1 VLTAQKEKLEME
13 KVDNYKMNLVN
24 KRLSKRVYGG
34 LVLLAAHQEH
44 GIHMDKHLKVQR
56 RER

>member
-1 VLTAQKEKLEME
+1 ME
-13 KVDNYKMNLVN
+13 KVENYKMNLVN

-44 GIHMDKHLKVQR
+44 GIHMDKQLKMQR